1 MKLGSSFVV
10 PADHKRVFA
19 HFLDPDTMRVSIPGA
34 AELVRTDE
42 THYRGKLVNEIA
54 HVKFSAGFSAEIT
67 QLTEPEEVLALL
79 KGEDHKLGSS
89 IKIDARLAVA
99 PDGDNSAKVE
109 YSLDVAIWGK
119 IGRMG
124 ESIVRR
130 RSQEVERE
138 FVAAFAEIC
147 AAGPPGPDNPGL
159 KTVLAKREAPA
170 KKKAPAPA
178 TGSGAAAPARESWW
192 RRLLAKLFGGKK

>member
-19 HFLDPDTMRVSIPGA
+19 HFLDPDTMRVAIPGA
-34 AELVRTDE
+34 AELVREDE

-67 QLTEPEEVLALL
+67 QLTEPEEVKALL
-79 KGEDHKLGSS
+79 KGEDNKLGSS
-89 IKIDARLAVA
+89 IKIDARLGVQ
-99 PDGDNSAKVE
+99 PDGASSSKVD

-138 FVAAFAEIC
+138 FVASFAEIC

-159 KTVLAKREAPA
+159 KSVLAKREAP
-170 KKKAPAPA
+170 KKK
-178 TGSGAAAPARESWW
+178 AAAPAGGASSDAAPVRESWW
-192 RRLLAKLFGGKK
+192 KRLLAKLFGGKK